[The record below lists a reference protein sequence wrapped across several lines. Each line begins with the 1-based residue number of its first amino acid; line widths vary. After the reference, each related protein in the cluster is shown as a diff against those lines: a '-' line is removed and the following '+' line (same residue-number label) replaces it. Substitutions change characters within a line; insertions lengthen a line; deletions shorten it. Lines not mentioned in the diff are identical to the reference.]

1 MSRKTTD
8 LVRKAIEY
16 ASDNPGSEILY
27 LCPGKQEIVRFI
39 MSEFH
44 RNLAED
50 EVGKLDSANH
60 QIVFQNGSR
69 IRLMR
74 DDDERRAYGLRFHKI
89 IPDHAAWCSTFWR
102 SREQKP

>member
-1 MSRKTTD
+1 
-8 LVRKAIEY
+8 
-16 ASDNPGSEILY
+16 
-27 LCPGKQEIVRFI
+27 
-39 MSEFH
+39 
-44 RNLAED
+44 
-50 EVGKLDSANH
+50 
-60 QIVFQNGSR
+60 VFQNGSR